1 MEQKYFIHEAGNRKG
16 PYTLN
21 KLKDLNIN
29 KFTLILHDGI
39 NNWTEAGNLYE
50 LKSLFE
56 TPAPS
61 PINLN
66 KEIQK
71 APEILPQT
79 TNTNYISN
87 KIGIVEY
94 LNTTI
99 KVYYPNEIIEY
110 RYANFGE
117 RFLARLLDVF
127 IIIIPSA
134 IVPLLPGWL
143 YFSLMHCSDSQ
154 QTIGQKALNIKLLST
169 DGAKINFGQSTGR
182 FFANILN
189 VFTFFIGFL
198 MFFFNRRNQC
208 LHDSLA
214 STLVVSEIR
223 RTNRY

>member
-1 MEQKYFIHEAGNRKG
+1 MEQKYFIHDAGNKKG
-16 PYTLN
+16 PYTLEE
-21 KLKDLNIN
+21 LKDLKIN

-56 TPAPS
+56 TTPPPPA

-71 APEILPQT
+71 VPQTLPQT
-79 TNTNYISN
+79 TNNSYR
-87 KIGIVEY
+87 IGIVEY
-94 LNTTI
+94 LNNNTV
-99 KVYYPNEIIEY
+99 KVHYPNEIIQY
-110 RYANFGE
+110 RYASFGE
-117 RFLARLLDVF
+117 RLLARLLDVF
-127 IIIIPSA
+127 IIIIPAA
-134 IVPLLPGWL
+134 IIPLLPGWL
-143 YFSLMHCSDSQ
+143 YFSLMHCSESQ

-169 DGAKINFGQSTGR
+169 DGAKVNFGQSTGR

-198 MFFFNRRNQC
+198 MFFFNKKNQC

-214 STLVVSEIR
+214 STIVVSEIG
-223 RTNRY
+223 RTNKY